1 MLIFCFFARLYTF
14 MRNSNYLNVDIVSN
28 RKTDEDGLE
37 RIISDI
43 ESFVKYSDVMEIFM
57 SNISLNFQN
66 YVCILIED
74 FEFDN
79 DYSDQL
85 DDLLCAVEKF
95 LPGGSTVD
103 SRVEWTPDIDDHN
116 YIWFKTEE
124 DWVYTEAE
132 NENKNFGSADWADDD
147 YTDGEGDVDSYW

>member
-1 MLIFCFFARLYTF
+1 

-28 RKTDEDGLE
+28 RKTDEEGLE

-43 ESFVKYSDVMEIFM
+43 ESFVKYPDVMEIFV

-103 SRVEWTPDIDDHN
+103 SRVEWTPDIDDHH
-116 YIWFKTEE
+116 YIWFKTED

>member
-1 MLIFCFFARLYTF
+1 

-28 RKTDEDGLE
+28 RKTDEEGLE

-43 ESFVKYSDVMEIFM
+43 ESFVKYPDVMEIFV

-116 YIWFKTEE
+116 YIWFKTED